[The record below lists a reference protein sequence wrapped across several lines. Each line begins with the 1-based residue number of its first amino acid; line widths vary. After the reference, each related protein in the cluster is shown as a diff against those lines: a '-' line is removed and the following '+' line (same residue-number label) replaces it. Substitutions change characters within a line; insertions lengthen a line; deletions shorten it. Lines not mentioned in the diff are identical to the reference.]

1 MDDSLRQAGN
11 DAIAMVA
18 RDFDPVRIE
27 QQLLARAFDLVCK
40 AEMRTSDLIAPPMPE
55 RSAAGDVERRRAA

>member
-27 QQLLARAFDLVCK
+27 QQLLARAFIWSARAVVSSDSPQDL
-40 AEMRTSDLIAPPMPE
+40 L
-55 RSAAGDVERRRAA
+55 